1 MWWCVVVR
9 PRPAAAC
16 VCVVCM
22 LACAFVLLLVWVG
35 VGVVGVC
42 CSGGDTARVRVR
54 VCDARG
60 VVGGLS
66 CACACVGG
74 AERSMRGVW
83 HERGV
88 CRCACWVQRVGGT
101 RVCVVDRV
109 VMSGWFVCICVDTR
123 CAGGGVVCAGGGS
136 VWLCGW
142 VCGCGG
148 AREGGRSV
156 GGVVCVWCGGLRWL
170 DASLTYLGVFAGRQV
185 GGVRQ

>member
-22 LACAFVLLLVWVG
+22 LACALVWLVFW

-42 CSGGDTARVRVR
+42 SGGGDTALAC

-60 VVGGLS
+60 VVGGVSWRVRLFWR
-66 CACACVGG
+66 CRGACAACGAGVVCVVARAGC
-74 AERSMRGVW
+74 SVW
-83 HERGV
+83 L
-88 CRCACWVQRVGGT
+88 GT

-123 CAGGGVVCAGGGS
+123 CAGSSGIVCGGGGS
-136 VWLCGW
+136 VWLCGGW
-142 VCGCGG
+142 GCGG
-148 AREGGRSV
+148 AREGGRSG
-156 GGVVCVWCGGLRWL
+156 GGVVCVVRALRWC
-170 DASLTYLGVFAGRQV
+170 DASLTYVGVFAGRQV
-185 GGVRQ
+185 GGIGQL